1 MEFSCNSLLSGF
13 ILCLATKMCME
24 LFGTILVF
32 LITFGL
38 FFSLIKETTFIFEN
52 LVIISIG

>member
-13 ILCLATKMCME
+13 ILCLATKMCMK

-32 LITFGL
+32 LITCGL
-38 FFSLIKETTFIFEN
+38 FFSLIKR
-52 LVIISIG
+52 VIRDGNS